1 MSRLKYFLIAAVVVV
16 LAAVLSLLLVLG
28 EGTRRGSFREEIP
41 TPFSLS
47 TGESSSPVEQEEGE
61 EGENEAEMRAI
72 WLSFYDW
79 KAFTTGKDLAG
90 FREAFS
96 HICNNIAAFGLN
108 TLIVQVRAFDDAMYP
123 SQYFPWSQY
132 ASGVLGQAPDYDPL
146 EQMVEIAHQKG
157 LAIHAWI
164 NPYRIRSGEETALIE
179 GYSAAIWQAE
189 GNGYVLSHQG
199 GLYYNPAVPQV
210 QQLILSGVKEIL
222 DHYPVDGI
230 HFDDYFYPTADPSFD
245 EAFYLSYQQQGGA
258 LSQMEWR
265 EENVNQLIRSVYA
278 LVQEDGKGRV
288 FGISPAGNLDYN
300 RSTLSADVA
309 LWCSEEGYVDYICPQ
324 LYFGFENS
332 TVPFA
337 QSAARWSQL
346 VMAKGVALYIGLGP
360 YKIGTLDKWAGEGQQ
375 EWLENNDLLARQ
387 LQCIR
392 QLPNCGG
399 FALFR
404 YASLFYPES
413 TVEKAVEEEKHHFF
427 ETLCAASS
435 SNDAVS
441 SET

>member
-1 MSRLKYFLIAAVVVV
+1 MSRLKYFLAAAAVVV

-28 EGTRRGSFREEIP
+28 DGARREPLDEKISASL
-41 TPFSLS
+41 SLS
-47 TGESSSPVEQEEGE
+47 TGESSSPVEQEEGKE
-61 EGENEAEMRAI
+61 KNETEMRAV

-79 KAFTTGKDLAG
+79 KTFTTGKDLEG

-96 HICNNIAAFGLN
+96 HICDNVAAFGLN

-132 ASGVLGQAPDYDPL
+132 ASGVLGQAPNYDPL

-164 NPYRIRSGEETALIE
+164 NPYRIRSGEGIPLIE
-179 GYSAAIWQAE
+179 GYSAATWQAE
-189 GNGYVLSHQG
+189 GNGYVLSYQE

-222 DHYPVDGI
+222 DRYSVDGI

-245 EAFYLSYQQQGGA
+245 ERSTFLTTARRRSFSDGMAGRKCESVDSLSVC
-258 LSQMEWR
+258 LSSR
-265 EENVNQLIRSVYA
+265 RR
-278 LVQEDGKGRV
+278 KGTRV
-288 FGISPAGNLDYN
+288 CISPAGNLDYN

-332 TVPFA
+332 AVPFA
-337 QSAARWSQL
+337 QSVDRWSRL
-346 VMAKGVALYIGLGP
+346 VTAKGVALYIGLGP

-375 EWLENNDLLARQ
+375 EWLEADDLLARQ

-392 QLPNCGG
+392 QLPNCNG

-413 TVEKAVEEEKHHFF
+413 SVEKAVEEEKQHFF
-427 ETLCAASS
+427 EALCAASNSNHAMS
-435 SNDAVS
+435 S
-441 SET
+441 